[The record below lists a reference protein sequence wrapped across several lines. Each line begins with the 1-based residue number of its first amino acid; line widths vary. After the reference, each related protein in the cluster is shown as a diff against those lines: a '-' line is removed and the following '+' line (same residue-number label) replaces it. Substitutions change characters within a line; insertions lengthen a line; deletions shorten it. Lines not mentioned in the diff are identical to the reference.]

1 MSLEIIIPI
10 AAAVI
15 LMLLFT
21 WLVKVLQSTIK
32 TALVIVAILI
42 LLQIAL
48 GINSNQIIEQV
59 IQLIEQIRDFIL
71 DKLNTWLCYS
81 IGRN

>member
-71 DKLNTWLCYS
+71 DKLNT
-81 IGRN
+81 

>member
-42 LLQIAL
+42 MLQIAL

-59 IQLIEQIRDFIL
+59 LQLIEQIRDFIL
-71 DKLNTWLCYS
+71 DKLNT
-81 IGRN
+81 

>member
-15 LMLLFT
+15 LLLLFT

-32 TALVIVAILI
+32 TVLVIVAILV
-42 LLQIAL
+42 LLQIAF
-48 GINSNQIIEQV
+48 GIDSNQIIQQV
-59 IQLIEQIRDFIL
+59 SQMVKYIQDFV
-71 DKLNTWLCYS
+71 LNR
-81 IGRN
+81 I

>member
-42 LLQIAL
+42 LLQITL

-59 IQLIEQIRDFIL
+59 LQLIEQIRDFIL
-71 DKLNTWLCYS
+71 DKLNT
-81 IGRN
+81 

>member
-42 LLQIAL
+42 LLQITL

-59 IQLIEQIRDFIL
+59 LRLIEQIRDFIL
-71 DKLNTWLCYS
+71 DKLNT
-81 IGRN
+81 

>member
-1 MSLEIIIPI
+1 MSLEVIIPI

-42 LLQIAL
+42 LLQITL

-59 IQLIEQIRDFIL
+59 LQLIEQIRDFIL
-71 DKLNTWLCYS
+71 NELNT
-81 IGRN
+81 

>member
-42 LLQIAL
+42 LLQIVL

-59 IQLIEQIRDFIL
+59 LQLIEQIRDFIL
-71 DKLNTWLCYS
+71 NELNT
-81 IGRN
+81 

>member
-32 TALVIVAILI
+32 TALIIVAILI

-59 IQLIEQIRDFIL
+59 LQLIEQIRDFIL
-71 DKLNTWLCYS
+71 DKLNT
-81 IGRN
+81 